1 MHVGCQSLPQFL
13 LHAVHYCYKVD
24 CNYYNSQYQRI
35 TYLTNKLRNTNLIGL
50 SLLIHLYSNYSNSWL
65 RANMLRLLL
74 SFRVSLA
81 LCLTKYN
88 DFLSNGCNLYWK
100 QNLSLVEI
108 YRPLSAQH
116 TNQARARR

>member
-1 MHVGCQSLPQFL
+1 
-13 LHAVHYCYKVD
+13 
-24 CNYYNSQYQRI
+24 
-35 TYLTNKLRNTNLIGL
+35 
-50 SLLIHLYSNYSNSWL
+50 
-65 RANMLRLLL
+65 MLRLLL
-74 SFRVSLA
+74 FFRVSLA

-108 YRPLSAQH
+108 YQSLSAQH